1 MVSTVSIAPAMYI
14 QVAGGLNLAVLK
26 KFSVAGS
33 VNLPTMCGMKN
44 SPQIR
49 RRTLTP
55 SVRSKFCAQPDMMP
69 PLPFVDAIVLLRSFP
84 RVSRPAF
91 ASRLQGERRRKLRS
105 VGAAIP
111 RSPDEQSEIRH
122 QRPGLPIIP
131 SFRCGPAGSRPPL
144 ENLEH
149 L

>member
-1 MVSTVSIAPAMYI
+1 MANTRQMVSTVSIAPAMYI
-14 QVAGGLNLAVLK
+14 HVAGGLNLAALK
-26 KFSVAGS
+26 KLSVAGS
-33 VNLPTMCGMKN
+33 VNLTTMCGMKN
-44 SPQIR
+44 SPQIK

-91 ASRLQGERRRKLRS
+91 AARLQGEKGRKPRPVS
-105 VGAAIP
+105 AAKP
-111 RSPDEQSEIRH
+111 RGPDEQSEIRH

-131 SFRCGPAGSRPPL
+131 AFSCAPAGCGP
-144 ENLEH
+144 
-149 L
+149 